1 VYKKV
6 QELIK
11 QEMETDNK
19 EKYVLTD
26 KVRDEIH
33 RDLKRTHTSERM
45 RTEEGQEEM
54 RRVL

>member
-1 VYKKV
+1 MYKKV